1 MVYVYGGKGMSFFC
15 PHFDAKTDLCMRIGV
30 ECVPGR
36 PGCVLVGKV
45 AFMEPAA
52 ARVKK
57 RRDGNVAGKE
67 KRIYE
72 K

>member
-1 MVYVYGGKGMSFFC
+1 MVYVFRGKDMSFFC
-15 PHFDAKTDLCMRIGV
+15 PHFDAKADLCMRINV

-45 AFMEPAA
+45 TFMESAA

-67 KRIYE
+67 KRTYE